1 MCMILGVYQAELTPL
16 FSKFKV
22 KRVKIAYRRVG
33 TSSLHAALESVSTRA
48 SVKIISY
55 NVFFRKKCASTFCSQ
70 SNGVKNI

>member
-22 KRVKIAYRRVG
+22 KGVKIAYRRVG

-55 NVFFRKKCASTFCSQ
+55 NVFSEKSVHQLFVH
-70 SNGVKNI
+70 NPME